1 MHPQLVIDHT
11 IHKQLMMAKD
21 DPVTEVSS
29 NASDAEAADGTE
41 QKFDPSNI
49 NISILTPTGVVVN
62 LGPQPT
68 SDSVIGIKHYLNTVL
83 ETCIYTSYEFE
94 YVREMDVVIINDYT
108 ELCMYFPTD
117 RENPSE
123 KVTLRMV
130 SAPYDVKAARA
141 QVRRTADIVQ
151 FPPTKRASGIATQ
164 SSEVQPINIS
174 AEKVAAAADQLPSLD
189 VVFGEKACLNKFY
202 EDTLHQ
208 FVTPSPTTAN
218 ALPLNVV
225 SIACSGWNPPPPGRK
240 TSGDLLYVEVVV
252 ANHESFHVTA
262 THAGFY
268 VNKSTRSTFDPTCL
282 QETPCF
288 SHELM
293 TTICQYCPSVKA
305 AWQGFITASPIQKKS
320 SDGLEDL
327 AEFSNLVAL
336 HEAGKDEHITITP
349 SWIYLPPSP
358 SMLSDLG
365 GSKRLVDNGLS
376 FPFPHKYDLL
386 RAQEDAANT
395 FGSEVFS
402 PPREWNEEIQAIRAM
417 PVVTPQD
424 KLTCLKYSQKIIS
437 EFIDVCKSAAVAVVE
452 GHIQPVNPNEIK
464 DNHVYIFNNIFFSKA
479 MESKESFKLCE
490 GNEASRKY
498 AGLDLK
504 NQRLIQSVN
513 IQGLNTVLTAIVDFK
528 GDRIVAQTVVP
539 GILTPGERSARLL
552 YGCLEHQKPI
562 SCKEVALSVLS
573 EAASKLHLAKRNVK
587 KYQALGAV
595 SNKPASN
602 EGDTQSIRI
611 DEEGEFETSPDLDGA
626 IIPHIG
632 PIEGKI
638 IEGSDGRK
646 YILEFMRLMP
656 RDPNYV
662 KGEKGTKLIN
672 DEVLD
677 AAGNSYFCG
686 LFIIVILKLK

>member
-1 MHPQLVIDHT
+1 VIDHT
-11 IHKQLMMAKD
+11 LRELLMMTRD

-29 NASDAEAADGTE
+29 TASPSASDTEAADGTE

-49 NISILTPTGVVVN
+49 NISILTPTGVDVI
-62 LGPQPT
+62 LGPQPN
-68 SDSVIGIKHYLNTVL
+68 SDSVIGIKEYLNTVL
-83 ETCIYTSYEFE
+83 ETCMYTSYEFE
-94 YVREMDVVIINDYT
+94 YVGGTGVVTINDYT
-108 ELCMYFPTD
+108 ELCTYFPMD

-123 KVTLRMV
+123 RVTLRMV
-130 SAPYDVKAARA
+130 STPYDVKAARA
-141 QVRRTADIVQ
+141 QVRRTADIIHS
-151 FPPTKRASGIATQ
+151 PPTKRVSGMAIQ

-174 AEKVAAAADQLPSLD
+174 ADKVAATTDQLPSLN
-189 VVFGEKACLNKFY
+189 VVFGEKATLNKFY

-208 FVTPSPTTAN
+208 FVTPSAVTAN
-218 ALPLNVV
+218 VLPTHIV
-225 SIACSGWNPPPPGRK
+225 SVACSGWNPPPPGRRA
-240 TSGDLLYVEVVV
+240 SGDLLYVEVVL

-262 THAGFY
+262 THSGFY
-268 VNKSTRSTFDPTCL
+268 VNKSTRRTFDPTCL

-293 TTICQYCPSVKA
+293 TTICQYCPSVQA
-305 AWQGFITASPIQKKS
+305 AWQGLLAASPMQKKS

-336 HEAGKDEHITITP
+336 HEAGKDEQITITP
-349 SWIYLPPSP
+349 SWIYLPPCP
-358 SMLSDLG
+358 SMSSDHG
-365 GSKRLVDNGLS
+365 GSKRVVDNGLS
-376 FPFPHKYDLL
+376 FSIPHRYDML

-395 FGSEVFS
+395 FGSDVFS
-402 PPREWNEEIQAIRAM
+402 PPREWNEEIQAIRAL
-417 PVVTPQD
+417 PVVTPHD
-424 KLTCLKYSQKIIS
+424 KLTCLKYSQKIFS
-437 EFIDVCKSAAVAVVE
+437 EFSDVCKSAAVAVFE

-498 AGLDLK
+498 AALDLK

-513 IQGLNTVLTAIVDFK
+513 IQGLNTVLTAIVDYK
-528 GDRIVAQTVVP
+528 GDRLVAQTVVP

-587 KYQALGAV
+587 KYQALGSV
-595 SNKPASN
+595 SNKPVSN
-602 EGDTQSIRI
+602 DGDTQSIRI
-611 DEEGEFETSPDLDGA
+611 DEEGEYATSHDPDSA
-626 IIPHIG
+626 VIPHIG

-662 KGEKGTKLIN
+662 KGEKGTKLID

-677 AAGNSYFCG
+677 VAG
-686 LFIIVILKLK
+686 